1 MDGLTPESLL
11 FGPVFVGLGCRRG
24 CGWEEIAGLVV
35 AAFDEAGLPG
45 TARTLAALAAPAMKA
60 GEAGLAEAA
69 RTLGLP
75 LRFVGED
82 AMLDAQDR
90 AQTRSATVLA
100 AVGLAS
106 VAEAAALAAA
116 GPGSRLLLPRRSTPR
131 ATVAL
136 ALPAIA
142 LPKADSSVAD
152 LPETRS

>member
-1 MDGLTPESLL
+1 MDRMTPDSLL

-24 CGWEEIAGLVV
+24 CGWEEIAALVAV
-35 AAFDEAGLPG
+35 AFDEAALPDA
-45 TARTLAALAAPAMKA
+45 ARRLAALAAPAMKA
-60 GEAGLAEAA
+60 DEAGLAEAA
-69 RTLGLP
+69 RALGLP
-75 LRFVGED
+75 LRFIAED
-82 AMLDAQDR
+82 AMLAAQDR
-90 AQTRSATVLA
+90 VHTRSSTVLA

-142 LPKADSSVAD
+142 LISDAFWG
-152 LPETRS
+152 TRS

>member
-1 MDGLTPESLL
+1 MDGMSSDRIL

-24 CGWEEIAGLVV
+24 CGWEEIAALV
-35 AAFDEAGLPG
+35 ADAFDEAALPDA
-45 TARTLAALAAPAMKA
+45 ARRLAALAAPALKSD
-60 GEAGLAEAA
+60 EPGLAEAA
-69 RTLGLP
+69 RALGLP
-75 LRFVGED
+75 LRFIEED
-82 AMLDAQDR
+82 AMLAAQDR
-90 AQTRSATVLA
+90 VHTRSATVLA

-136 ALPAIA
+136 ALPAVA
-142 LPKADSSVAD
+142 LPGVT